1 VHFRHIPREQN
12 ETADWLTNVARQYGT
27 HMDCTALCTDVR
39 PFAEPPQQAKPNL
52 VAPVVTRALAKRAR
66 TEEATSSA
74 EVATSAEAHVP
85 IVPGQPLHVDSD
97 SDEES
102 PPEAGTEAHGNGISC
117 HKCSG

>member
-1 VHFRHIPREQN
+1 MHFRHIPREQN

-39 PFAEPPQQAKPNL
+39 PFTGPTQQAKPNL

-66 TEEATSSA
+66 TGEATPPA
-74 EVATSAEAHVP
+74 EVATSAEVHVP
-85 IVPGQPLHVDSD
+85 TVPGQPIHGDRD

-102 PPEAGTEAHGNGISC
+102 SPEAGPGAHGNGISC